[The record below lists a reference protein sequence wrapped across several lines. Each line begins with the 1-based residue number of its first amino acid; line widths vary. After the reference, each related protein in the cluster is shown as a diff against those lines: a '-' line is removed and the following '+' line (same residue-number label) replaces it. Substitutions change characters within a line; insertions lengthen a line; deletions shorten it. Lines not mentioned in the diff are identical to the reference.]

1 MMLYQRA
8 LASLRTQRGDAR
20 ALAAEAVA
28 AAPQSAAAR
37 LLEATLLAC
46 SRDAREYEAAGWAY
60 ARLRGLPMD
69 EHERAQTAA
78 LAAAVDGDLE
88 RASRIYDQ
96 ILDAEPSDGLALW
109 AAQLMAYYLG
119 DPHSMRERAS
129 RVAARLSP
137 DAPGYHGVLSMH
149 AYALQECGDYG
160 AAEQVALRALELE
173 PLDLRAEHTLL
184 HVYEMLG
191 QPAEG
196 LRWARRHAMRWNG
209 QQGDEAAAGHHLWWH
224 VALFFVA
231 LHQPQRA
238 VAVHDRRLQ
247 QDSVAGLIDASAL
260 LWRLHLERFELG
272 SRFKTLAAR
281 WAAYAE
287 DAHCAFN
294 DLHAMMAFAG
304 AERWDLAQRLLAA
317 QERRLARP
325 AGANRDMTRLVG
337 YPACRALL
345 AFARGDYGA
354 AEALLRS
361 LPPVAHRI
369 GGSHAQ
375 RDVLHLTRAAA
386 AARRAPSLKS
396 EPYGLALPQ
405 RLAAA

>member
-1 MMLYQRA
+1 MTPEQRT
-8 LASLRTQRGDAR
+8 LESLRLQRGDALT
-20 ALAAEAVA
+20 LAAEAVA

-60 ARLRGLPMD
+60 ARLRELPMNQ
-69 EHERAQTAA
+69 HQRAQTAA
-78 LAAAVDGDLE
+78 LAAAIDGDFE
-88 RASRIYDQ
+88 RACRIYDQ
-96 ILDAEPSDGLALW
+96 ILDAHPSDGLALW

-119 DPHSMRERAS
+119 EPQAMRERAS

-137 DAPGYHGVLSMH
+137 DAPGYHGALSMH
-149 AYALQECGDYG
+149 AFALQECGDYG
-160 AAEQVALRALELE
+160 TAEQAALRALELE
-173 PLDLRAEHTLL
+173 PRDLRAEHTLL

-196 LRWARRHAMRWNG
+196 LHWVREHAMRWNG
-209 QQGDEAAAGHHLWWH
+209 REGNEAAAGHHLWWH

-231 LHQPQRA
+231 LHRPQRA
-238 VAVHDRRLQ
+238 VALHDLRLQ
-247 QDSVAGLIDASAL
+247 HDSIAGLIDASAL
-260 LWRLHLERFELG
+260 LWRLHLQRFELG
-272 SRFKTLAAR
+272 ARFKTLAAR

-304 AERWDLAQRLLAA
+304 AERWDLAQRLLWA

-354 AEALLRS
+354 ADALLRS

-386 AARRAPSLKS
+386 AARRAPALKS
-396 EPYGLALPQ
+396 GVGIAV
-405 RLAAA
+405 AA

>member
-1 MMLYQRA
+1 
-8 LASLRTQRGDAR
+8 
-20 ALAAEAVA
+20 
-28 AAPQSAAAR
+28 
-37 LLEATLLAC
+37 
-46 SRDAREYEAAGWAY
+46 
-60 ARLRGLPMD
+60 
-69 EHERAQTAA
+69 
-78 LAAAVDGDLE
+78 
-88 RASRIYDQ
+88 
-96 ILDAEPSDGLALW
+96 
-109 AAQLMAYYLG
+109 
-119 DPHSMRERAS
+119 
-129 RVAARLSP
+129 
-137 DAPGYHGVLSMH
+137 MH
-149 AYALQECGDYG
+149 AFALQECGDYG

-173 PLDLRAEHTLL
+173 PRDLRAEHTLL

-196 LRWARRHAMRWNG
+196 LRWVRDHAMRWNG
-209 QQGDEAAAGHHLWWH
+209 QEGDAAAGGHHLWWH

-231 LHQPQRA
+231 LHRPHRA
-238 VAVHDRRLQ
+238 LALHDLQLQ
-247 QDSVAGLIDASAL
+247 QTSIAGLIDASAL
-260 LWRLHLERFELG
+260 LWRLHLQRFELG
-272 SRFKTLAAR
+272 ARFRTLAAR
-281 WAAYAE
+281 WEAYAE

-304 AERWDLAQRLLAA
+304 AGRWDLAQRLLSA
-317 QERRLARP
+317 QERRLTRP

-386 AARRAPSLKS
+386 AARRAPSVKS
-396 EPYGLALPQ
+396 EPHELALPQ
-405 RLAAA
+405 GLAAA

>member
-1 MMLYQRA
+1 MTPEERTLE
-8 LASLRTQRGDAR
+8 SLRLQRGDAR

-60 ARLRGLPMD
+60 ARLRELPMN
-69 EHERAQTAA
+69 EHQRAQTAA
-78 LAAAVDGDLE
+78 LTAAIDGDLE
-88 RASRIYDQ
+88 RACRIYDQ
-96 ILDAEPSDGLALW
+96 ILDAHPADGLALW

-119 DPHSMRERAS
+119 EPHSMRERAS

-137 DAPGYHGVLSMH
+137 DAPGYHGALSMH

-160 AAEQVALRALELE
+160 KAEQAALRALELE
-173 PLDLRAEHTLL
+173 PRDLRAEHTLL

-196 LRWARRHAMRWNG
+196 LRWVRDHAMRWNG
-209 QQGDEAAAGHHLWWH
+209 EEGNEAAGGHHLWWH

-231 LHQPQRA
+231 LHRPQRA
-238 VAVHDRRLQ
+238 VAVHDLRLQ
-247 QDSVAGLIDASAL
+247 QDSIAGLIDASAL

-272 SRFKTLAAR
+272 TRFKTLAAR

-317 QERRLARP
+317 QQRRLARP
-325 AGANRDMTRLVG
+325 TGANRDMTRLVG

-345 AFARGDYGA
+345 AFGRGDYGA

-386 AARRAPSLKS
+386 AARRAPSPRS
-396 EPYGLALPQ
+396 EVGTAV
-405 RLAAA
+405 AA

>member
-1 MMLYQRA
+1 MNQHQRA
-8 LASLRTQRGDAR
+8 
-20 ALAAEAVA
+20 
-28 AAPQSAAAR
+28 QS
-37 LLEATLLAC
+37 
-46 SRDAREYEAAGWAY
+46 
-60 ARLRGLPMD
+60 
-69 EHERAQTAA
+69 AA
-78 LAAAVDGDLE
+78 LAAALDGDFD
-88 RASRIYDQ
+88 RACRICDQ
-96 ILDAEPSDGLALW
+96 ILDAHPSDGLALW

-119 DPHSMRERAS
+119 EPQAMRERAS

-149 AYALQECGDYG
+149 AFALQECGDYG

-196 LRWARRHAMRWNG
+196 LRWVRDHAMRWNG
-209 QQGDEAAAGHHLWWH
+209 QGNEAAAGHHLWWH

-231 LHQPQRA
+231 LHRPHRA
-238 VAVHDRRLQ
+238 LALHDLQLQ
-247 QDSVAGLIDASAL
+247 QTSIAGLIDASAL

-272 SRFKTLAAR
+272 ARFRTLAAR

-345 AFARGDYGA
+345 AFARGDYRA

-375 RDVLHLTRAAA
+375 RDVLQLTRGAAVFRHRTRPGL
-386 AARRAPSLKS
+386 RRA
-396 EPYGLALPQ
+396 A
-405 RLAAA
+405 

>member
-1 MMLYQRA
+1 MTPQERTLE
-8 LASLRTQRGDAR
+8 SLRLQRGDAR

-78 LAAAVDGDLE
+78 LAAAIDGELE
-88 RASRIYDQ
+88 RACRIYDQ
-96 ILDAEPSDGLALW
+96 ILDAHPADGLALW

-137 DAPGYHGVLSMH
+137 DAPGYHGALSMH

-160 AAEQVALRALELE
+160 AAEQAALRALELE
-173 PLDLRAEHTLL
+173 PRDLRAEHTLL

-191 QPAEG
+191 KPAEG
-196 LRWARRHAMRWNG
+196 LRWARGHAMRWNG
-209 QQGDEAAAGHHLWWH
+209 QQGDEAPAGHHLWWH
-224 VALFFVA
+224 VALFLVA
-231 LHQPQRA
+231 LHRPHGA
-238 VAVHDRRLQ
+238 VAVHDLRLQ
-247 QDSVAGLIDASAL
+247 QDSIAALIDASAL

-345 AFARGDYGA
+345 AFGRGDYAA

-386 AARRAPSLKS
+386 AARRAPSLKR
-396 EPYGLALPQ
+396 ELHGFALPQ
-405 RLAAA
+405 SLAAA